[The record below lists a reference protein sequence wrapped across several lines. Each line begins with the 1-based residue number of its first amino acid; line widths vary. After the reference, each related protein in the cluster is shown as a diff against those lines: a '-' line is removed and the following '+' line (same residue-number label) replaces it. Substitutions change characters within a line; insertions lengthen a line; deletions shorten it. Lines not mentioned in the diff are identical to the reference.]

1 MIRLIKS
8 YVKEED
14 AISMS
19 VETILFIVIGIAVVL
34 AVGYFIYNLVAGQAQ
49 SATENLEQSTNPE
62 AGNELSAN
70 SFF

>member
-49 SATENLEQSTNPE
+49 SATENLEQSTNPG
-62 AGNELSAN
+62 AGNEFSAN